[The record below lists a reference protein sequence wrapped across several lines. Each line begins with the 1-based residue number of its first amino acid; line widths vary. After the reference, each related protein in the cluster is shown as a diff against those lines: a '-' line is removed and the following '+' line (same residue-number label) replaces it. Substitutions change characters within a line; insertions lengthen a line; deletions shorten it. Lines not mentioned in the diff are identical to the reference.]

1 MGSRLGVA
9 VLSIFFLLAFAGQ
22 AMASGITNAG
32 EDMRTGWYPDEP
44 SITPEA
50 LENGS
55 FGKDW
60 EAPVEGQV
68 YAQPLLDGST
78 LLVATEKNQV
88 YGLDPVTG
96 TQKWHIG
103 LGTPWNPE
111 EESVGC
117 GDLTPRIG
125 VTSTP
130 VIDPA
135 TNVAY
140 MTHKTY
146 VSGTSGPASWYMDAI
161 ELATGHE
168 KPGFP
173 VPLSG
178 TAQNGGQEFE
188 PTLELQRPGLLLLEG
203 VVYAGF
209 GSDCDFNPFKGWVFG
224 VSESE
229 GTVKARWTS
238 QASGSGSG
246 IWQSGA
252 GLVSDGPGTILL
264 VTGNGATPAPGTHG
278 NEPPGNLGES
288 VVRLRVQ
295 GNGEL
300 QATDFFAPANAKKLG
315 ENDIDFASSG
325 ITGLPDS
332 FGTPEVPHLA
342 AAAGKEGYLYLLNRD
357 NLGGIATSEEG
368 ELESVM
374 QKTKIGGVWSR
385 PGVWPGQGGWV
396 YIPTASPGMSAGGS
410 TGFLRVFKRGLLEGL
425 PHLFLEGSSSE
436 EFGFSSG
443 APVITSNG
451 TTPESALV
459 WVEWTKAG
467 SGVGAQLRAYAPV
480 PVGKVPHE
488 LWHESIGT
496 SAKFA
501 VPGVGGGR
509 LFVGTRDG
517 RVLGFG
523 LPLSGAPAEF
533 LPTLVGH
540 SSERTITLTASK
552 ELEILNLSASPGQFA
567 ATELTHPTKLK
578 EGETVRVP
586 VTFTPTSP
594 GSQAGALIATIRVS
608 GHEAQIQIPLS
619 GTGEEAAKPPA
630 APPTPTPISPSII
643 LPFEGPGTSKGPGPL
658 ASLTS
663 RTIVAG
669 RNGTLSLRISCPAG
683 ESTCAGTVLLQTLT
697 AVHTT
702 GSKRARILTLASAS
716 FRVGGGH
723 TTTVHLHLSP
733 FGRRLLAR
741 NRQVRLRAVIAAHDA
756 AGLHHTTRLI
766 VTVRAA
772 RLH

>member
-1 MGSRLGVA
+1 MRIRLGVA
-9 VLSIFFLLAFAGQ
+9 LLSIFFLLVFAGQ

-50 LENGS
+50 LNNGS
-55 FGKDW
+55 FGKEW
-60 EAPVEGQV
+60 EASVEGQV

-96 TQKWHIG
+96 TQKWHTG

-111 EESVGC
+111 DIEC

-125 VTSTP
+125 VTATP

-135 TNVAY
+135 TNIAY

-146 VSGTSGPASWYMDAI
+146 APGKSSGPASWFMDAI

-168 KPGFP
+168 KAGFP
-173 VPLSG
+173 VPLGGS
-178 TAQNGGQEFE
+178 AQNGGQKFE
-188 PTLELQRPGLLLLEG
+188 ATTELQRPGLLLLEG
-203 VVYAGF
+203 VVYAAF
-209 GSDCDFNPFKGWVFG
+209 GSDCDIDPFQGWIFG
-224 VSESE
+224 VSES
-229 GTVKARWTS
+229 GTVNARWTS

-278 NEPPGNLGES
+278 HEPPGNLGES

-300 QATDFFAPANAKKLG
+300 QATDFFAPANAKELG

-332 FGTPEVPHLA
+332 FGTPETPHLA
-342 AAAGKEGYLYLLNRD
+342 VAAGKEGYLYLLDRD
-357 NLGGIATSEEG
+357 NLGGIATSEKG
-368 ELESVM
+368 ELESVV

-385 PGVWPGQGGWV
+385 PGVWPGEGGWV
-396 YIPTASPGMSAGGS
+396 YVPTASPGMSAGGS
-410 TGFLRVFKRGLLEGL
+410 TGFLRVFKRGLLEGS

-451 TTPESALV
+451 TTPGSAVV
-459 WVEWTKAG
+459 WIERAKDG
-467 SGVGAQLRAYAPV
+467 SGKEAELRAYAPV
-480 PVGKVPHE
+480 PVGGAPHE

-501 VPGVGGGR
+501 VPGVTGGR
-509 LFVGTRDG
+509 LFVGTRDE

-523 LPLSGAPAEF
+523 PPLSGAPTEF
-533 LPTLVGH
+533 PPTLVGH
-540 SSERTITLTASK
+540 SSEQTVTLTASR
-552 ELEILNLSASPGQFA
+552 ELEVLKLSASPGQFA
-567 ATELTHPTKLK
+567 ATDLTHPITLK
-578 EGETVRVP
+578 KGGTVAVP

-594 GSQAGALIATIRVS
+594 GRQAGALIATIRIS
-608 GHEAQIQIPLS
+608 GHEAQVQIPLS

-630 APPTPTPISPSII
+630 APQAPV
-643 LPFEGPGTSKGPGPL
+643 LGVVPFTGPGPSKGPGPL
-658 ASLTS
+658 ANLTS
-663 RTIVAG
+663 RTIIAG

-683 ESTCAGTVLLQTLT
+683 ESACAGTVSLQTLT
-697 AVHTT
+697 AVRTA
-702 GSKRARILTLASAS
+702 GSTRRRILTLASVS
-716 FRVGGGH
+716 FRVAGGD
-723 TTTVHLHLSP
+723 TTTVHLRLSS

-772 RLH
+772 RSH